1 MKGLSTATTLALVI
15 AANVSAFT
23 SHPAS
28 LLQRTSSS
36 SPSILHASS
45 NTEPF
50 TVTVNL
56 PGDGLQA
63 NMKFPPILDVPS
75 EIVEVR
81 YAVPFGLDVA
91 PKDGL
96 AVCTKDGVS
105 VSADVLCVYYVV

>member
-1 MKGLSTATTLALVI
+1 MKGLSTATTLGLVI
-15 AANVSAFT
+15 AGNVSAFT
-23 SHPAS
+23 SQPSS
-28 LLQRTSSS
+28 LFQRTPSS
-36 SPSILHASS
+36 SPSSILQAS

-105 VSADVLCVYYVV
+105 VSE

>member
-1 MKGLSTATTLALVI
+1 MKGLATATTLGLVLSTT
-15 AANVSAFT
+15 VSAFT
-23 SHPAS
+23 SQQGS
-28 LLQRTSSS
+28 LLQRTATSSYS
-36 SPSILHASS
+36 SSILHAS

-50 TVTVNL
+50 TVEVNL

-63 NMKFPPILDVPS
+63 NMKFPPILDVAS

-91 PKDGL
+91 PKEGL

-105 VSADVLCVYYVV
+105 